1 MPFKNILFYTLLFMG
16 VLANAQWAP
25 VDNAGT
31 PPVPDAQLLKLSVGS
46 QDNIWSLWIVS
57 KTTPQ
62 SYPYI
67 VAQWVDNHWNVIN
80 PTQLRHIKEIADI
93 SATIDGGVF
102 ILEAYDAKQFAQL
115 KHSKNTEEIQKSFF
129 EETKQHPIKIKDPTP
144 WIQEPPKT
152 TPGRYTLPYKDFKF
166 NENEQDKINKR
177 AFNKLNSIFHIK
189 SNNASQSLYFW
200 NGLIL
205 RRFDIGNTFSNSVS
219 TYDTN
224 TISLQSAL
232 NMFITYKSDNLTIR
246 IPLIQPIRALQILPG
261 MLLKEEATTR
271 PLATQISST
280 TLLLDEGALGNA
292 QEMYTL
298 LNPDINKIKYWH
310 YVATDNILWFV
321 LERNNRWQII
331 QFNNS
336 TKHEQNIPLIPSG
349 LYQGRSLFA
358 QIPFSVGNDNT
369 VWALGKDNIMYQ
381 WTEQNVPLVQNP

>member
-1 MPFKNILFYTLLFMG
+1 M
-16 VLANAQWAP
+16 
-25 VDNAGT
+25 
-31 PPVPDAQLLKLSVGS
+31 
-46 QDNIWSLWIVS
+46 
-57 KTTPQ
+57 
-62 SYPYI
+62 
-67 VAQWVDNHWNVIN
+67 
-80 PTQLRHIKEIADI
+80 
-93 SATIDGGVF
+93 
-102 ILEAYDAKQFAQL
+102 
-115 KHSKNTEEIQKSFF
+115 
-129 EETKQHPIKIKDPTP
+129 
-144 WIQEPPKT
+144 
-152 TPGRYTLPYKDFKF
+152 PYKDFKF

-205 RRFDIGNTFSNSVS
+205 RRFNIGNTFSNSVS

-224 TISLQSAL
+224 TVSLQSAL

-271 PLATQISST
+271 LLATQISST

-358 QIPFSVGNDNT
+358 QIPFSVGSDNT